1 METIL
6 IILICIVLLSGIG
19 DLLFDALGFSVRI
32 FLSVVLVIASI
43 WLGIKLFIVMIP
55 WMFVIALVAFIVGIV
70 WMIKAIKNKV

>member
-43 WLGIKLFIVMIP
+43 WLGIKLFVVMIP
-55 WMFVIALVAFIVGIV
+55 WMFVIALIAFIVGIV

>member
-55 WMFVIALVAFIVGIV
+55 WMFVIAIVAFIVGII